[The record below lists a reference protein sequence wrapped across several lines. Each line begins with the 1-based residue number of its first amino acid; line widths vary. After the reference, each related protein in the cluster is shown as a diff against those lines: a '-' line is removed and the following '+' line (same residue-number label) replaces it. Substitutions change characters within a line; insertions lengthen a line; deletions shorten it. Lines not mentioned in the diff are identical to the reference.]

1 MNTIFL
7 DTLAASG
14 VRITAGD
21 VTDFGDAAGERQA
34 AAGAS
39 IVAPLA
45 GYGLLDFA
53 GPDAA
58 DFLHGQVSCEVKG
71 LPADRSTYGTY
82 NTPKGRM
89 LASFLLWRTPE
100 GLRMLLARAIL
111 PAVHKRLQ
119 MFVMRSKVSIT
130 DRSAAD
136 VLIGASGPDAPAA
149 LARACGSVP
158 PNRHDVSAFPGG
170 YVLRIPGG
178 RFVACVANDAVPAAW
193 AALTATLRPVGPAVW
208 DWLEI
213 VNGIAF
219 VSASTQDQL
228 VPQMANMELV
238 GGVHFKKGCY
248 PGQEVVA
255 RTQYLGK
262 LKRRMYLAHVEAD
275 PPPAAGDG
283 LYSEDTGDQ
292 ANGLVVASAL
302 APGGGWDCLAVVQS
316 TSAEQSRVHLR
327 AIDGPLLAFR
337 PLPYAVE

>member
-1 MNTIFL
+1 MHTSWL
-7 DTLAASG
+7 ETLAASG
-14 VRITAGD
+14 ARTVAGG
-21 VTDFGDAAGERQA
+21 VADFGDPAGERRA
-34 AAGAS
+34 AAAAS
-39 IVAPLA
+39 IAAPLS
-45 GYGLLDFA
+45 GYGLLDFG

-58 DFLHGQVSCEVKG
+58 DFLHAQVSCDVKG
-71 LPADRSTYGTY
+71 LAADRSTYGTY

-89 LASFLLWRTPE
+89 LASFLLWRTPD
-100 GLRMLLARAIL
+100 GLRMLLSRAIL

-119 MFVMRSKVSIT
+119 MFVLRSKVSIT
-130 DRSAAD
+130 DRSSAD
-136 VLIGASGPDAPAA
+136 VLIGASGPDAPTA

-170 YVLRIPGG
+170 YVVRIPGG
-178 RFVACVANDAVPAAW
+178 RFVTCVADAAA
-193 AALTATLRPVGPAVW
+193 AAVWVALSATLRPAGPAVW

-219 VSASTQDQL
+219 VSPATQDQL

-238 GGVHFKKGCY
+238 GAVNFKKGCY

-262 LKRRMYLAHVEAD
+262 LKRRMYLAHVDAD

-283 LYSEDTGDQ
+283 LFSDDTGDQ

-302 APGGGWDCLAVVQS
+302 APDGGWDCLAVVQS
-316 TSAEQSRVHLR
+316 TSAQQSRVHLR
-327 AIDGPLLAFR
+327 ALDGPLLAFR
-337 PLPYAVE
+337 PLPYAVD